1 MLAEPTMNTS
11 TLHRASVVGLKKWA
25 YASIASL
32 TGAAFAWT
40 VVGDSDTLGS
50 YVVLVA
56 VPDPLRARLQRRSH

>member
-1 MLAEPTMNTS
+1 MNTS
-11 TLHRASVVGLKKWA
+11 TLHRASVVGLKEWA
-25 YASIASL
+25 YASIAFDL

-56 VPDPLRARLQRRSH
+56 VPGPLRARLQRRSH